1 MNRDNN
7 MTPSRSR
14 LGLVALLILLMMMIS
29 IFAVT
34 TPVASAPSSGT
45 AIAISNV
52 TASTQSP
59 TAGEPFSLRVT
70 ISNYPNSQDLAA
82 VNRLDVEIDGNRE
95 PTMID
100 GNREPSIDDLGQLP
114 PGSHMNVS
122 VPVTIDDPGQKIINL
137 KLDGSTSKKVF
148 NVQSQYIVNVRE
160 PQRPILGIAVIDPE
174 TDDTASTAVSNPAA
188 GETRK
193 VNVTIANGNTKPLR
207 NVQLRLDGNADVEN
221 SRRVGASIASG
232 VQVSHTFRVMFSQS
246 GQQSLNATLTYDS
259 PSGKTWRVSQIDTV
273 NVDAATSDV
282 TLDVSNR
289 IRNDSSVIITE
300 LHQFG
305 NVELEDVQIRAVN
318 DGSTV
323 ARVPISNVPGEGSR
337 NVTLDDND
345 IPAGDITIVA
355 TFTAGTDRQTIQQSL
370 RYSKYSPAPTSAIA
384 LTDVGITRSGGTLTI
399 DGEAANVGTAQVN
412 SVLISAANTDAVTP
426 VGPTK
431 EYFIDNIDS
440 NEFETFET
448 TVNASSNLD
457 QIPIQVEYTINGQ
470 RVSSTLPVDIGT
482 IESQSDSNQEGGSPL
497 LAIGLLVIVVVGA
510 GIGVYRWRN

>member
-1 MNRDNN
+1 MNRGNN
-7 MTPSRSR
+7 TTLSCSR
-14 LGLVALLILLMMMIS
+14 LERVASLIILSMLVVS
-29 IFAVT
+29 VFAVT
-34 TPVASAPSSGT
+34 APVVSAQSSGT
-45 AIAISNV
+45 AIAISNI
-52 TASTQSP
+52 TASTQTP

-70 ISNYPNSQDLAA
+70 ISNYPNSQRTANLNDL
-82 VNRLDVEIDGNRE
+82 VVEVDGDRE
-95 PTMID
+95 HILN
-100 GNREPSIDDLGQLP
+100 GLGQLT
-114 PGSHMNVS
+114 PGSQMTVS
-122 VPVTIDDPGQKIINL
+122 VPVTINDPGQQTISL
-137 KLDGSTSKKVF
+137 KLYGSAGAVI
-148 NVQSQYIVNVRE
+148 NVQSQYVVDVRD
-160 PQRPILGIAVIDPE
+160 PQLPSLGIAVTEPK
-174 TDDTASTAVSNPAA
+174 TDQTGDITVSNPVVGA
-188 GETRK
+188 TRQ
-193 VNVTIANGNTKPLR
+193 VNVTVANGNTESLR
-207 NVQLRLDGNADVEN
+207 NVQLRLDSDGDIRNP
-221 SRRVGASIASG
+221 RRVSALIASG
-232 VQVSHTFRVMFSQS
+232 DQTSHTYRVKFSRS
-246 GQQSLNATLTYDS
+246 GQQSLNATLIYDT
-259 PSGKTWRVSQIDTV
+259 PSGKTRTVSQVDTV

-289 IRNDSSVIITE
+289 IRNDSSVILTE

-337 NVTLDDND
+337 NATLDDND
-345 IPAGDITIVA
+345 IPAGNITIVA

-384 LTDVGITRSGGTLTI
+384 LTDVGITQGGGTLTI
-399 DGEAANVGTAQVN
+399 EGEAANVGTAQVN

-440 NEFETFET
+440 NEFETFEA

-497 LAIGLLVIVVVGA
+497 LAIGLLMIVVVGA